1 MPMSLLRLNAS
12 LDRRELASRF
22 AATGRIQILDFL
34 HPADAEGLADAALR
48 IDWQLV
54 LNTGTRHV
62 DLPRPQL
69 ELMGRQRLDAVVAE
83 IEKRAANEF
92 QYLYENYPLGDLADR
107 GALADPL
114 LAAGYATLNSEGVRA
129 FLRDVTGIATAFC
142 DMQAT
147 RYGPGHFLTVHDD
160 EAGPAKN
167 RKLAYVLSLTEG
179 WSPVWGGQL
188 QFLDG
193 QRVVESFTPKFNTLS
208 LFRVPTPHHVS
219 QVASFAPK
227 GRISLTGWFR
237 TRG

>member
-1 MPMSLLRLNAS
+1 MPMSLFRLNAS
-12 LDRRELASRF
+12 IDRRDLARRF
-22 AATGRIQILDFL
+22 ADAGRIQIDSFL
-34 HPADAEGLADAALR
+34 HPADAERLAAAVLA

-69 ELMGRQRLDAVVAE
+69 EMMGRQRLDAVVAE

-92 QYLYENYPLGDLADR
+92 QYLYENYPVGDLADR
-107 GALADPL
+107 GALANPV
-114 LAAGYATLNSEGVRA
+114 LAAAYASLNSGTVRD
-129 FLRDVTGIATAFC
+129 FLRDVTGVATDFC

-160 EAGPAKN
+160 EAGPAKS
-167 RKLAYVLSLTEG
+167 RKLAYVLSLTES
-179 WSPVWGGQL
+179 WSPAWGGQL

-193 QRVVESFTPKFNTLS
+193 SRVVESFTPKFNALS

-237 TRG
+237 TRA